1 MAKFS
6 NIQLTQHGLDMM
18 INADNSKK
26 VIYTKIGLGDG
37 ILTESEDVKTL
48 NALKHEIIKSNIS
61 HIQNDSASQI
71 TLETVI
77 TNNSINDAF
86 YARELGV
93 FAKLGEDGEEILY
106 AYANAKNTCDYIPD
120 KSQPVDE
127 LKLKITLVVGNVENV
142 TVEINPSIIFTTLED
157 CHREIQEH
165 NISNAAHDNLARK
178 DDVYTKIETD
188 NKLKDKADKVHGLHV
203 PQTQTPSNSVFLRN
217 DNTWQTITPD
227 NIGAPMKNGT
237 GATGTWDINISGTAA
252 KLQNWSLQ
260 QILDN
265 FLNMWKSSKSY
276 KLGDIAYHK
285 NLPTWARLE
294 CVVAGTTDAAISIP
308 NEIKAGQYITDGG
321 VRWIVDDVR
330 DGARVGDIIL
340 RPTLRDG
347 YIKANG
353 ATVKASEY
361 PRLLTW
367 VQESNMTVT
376 AEQYKTDCS
385 KYVYDAGADT
395 LVLPNVTGRVF
406 QGGEQVKSIEAG
418 LPNITGSIHNIA
430 DFSDSADTANLSG
443 ALSIIAENSDWII
456 SNTNTSNKI
465 ITGLDFDASKSNPI
479 YGASTTVQPPAIKL
493 LPVLKY

>member
-18 INADNSKK
+18 VNADNTKK

-77 TNNSINDAF
+77 SNNSIENAF

-106 AYANAKNTCDYIPD
+106 AYANAKDTCDYIPD

-178 DDVYTKIETD
+178 EDVYTKTETD
-188 NKLKDKADKVHGLHV
+188 NKLKDKADKQHGLHV

-227 NIGAPMKNGT
+227 NIGAYHKTEVDSRLNDKVNKSGDTMTGELTALKFIASDGFEGKATSAGRADSAAVSDRAIRVDNDNTGMRFHWSGQGGQPAWLWGGNSAENMYVYNPSNFTVANSKNFDGRSLSNILGLIDAANT
-237 GATGTWDINISGTAA
+237 GAIEA
-252 KLQNWSLQ
+252 KLEEN
-260 QILDN
+260 
-265 FLNMWKSSKSY
+265 
-276 KLGDIAYHK
+276 
-285 NLPTWARLE
+285 
-294 CVVAGTTDAAISIP
+294 
-308 NEIKAGQYITDGG
+308 
-321 VRWIVDDVR
+321 
-330 DGARVGDIIL
+330 
-340 RPTLRDG
+340 G
-347 YIKANG
+347 YIKLRNGLIIQWMNCEESISPTDYKYFPRAFTRRIFYIHAMSYHYANKG
-353 ATVKASEY
+353 APS
-361 PRLLTW
+361 W
-367 VQESNMTVT
+367 VS
-376 AEQYKTDCS
+376 
-385 KYVYDAGADT
+385 
-395 LVLPNVTGRVF
+395 
-406 QGGEQVKSIEAG
+406 
-418 LPNITGSIHNIA
+418 
-430 DFSDSADTANLSG
+430 
-443 ALSIIAENSDWII
+443 
-456 SNTNTSNKI
+456 
-465 ITGLDFDASKSNPI
+465 DFDTQKFICGLGDNYIKDSENGKML
-479 YGASTTVQPPAIKL
+479 VFAIGI
-493 LPVLKY
+493 

>member
-6 NIQLTQHGLDMM
+6 NIQLTQRGLDMM
-18 INADNSKK
+18 VNADNTKK

-37 ILTESEDVKTL
+37 ILTESEDVKKL

-61 HIQNDSASQI
+61 HIKNDSASQI

-77 TNNSINDAF
+77 SNNSINDAF

-106 AYANAKNTCDYIPD
+106 AYANAKDTCDYIPD

-142 TVEINPSIIFTTLED
+142 TVEINPSIVFTTLED

-178 DDVYTKIETD
+178 DDVYTKTETD
-188 NKLKDKADKVHGLHV
+188 NKLKEKADKNHGLHV
-203 PQTQTPSNSVFLRN
+203 PEKQTPSNSVFLRN
-217 DNTWQTITPD
+217 DNTWQQVTPD

-252 KLQNWSLQ
+252 KLQNWTLQ

-265 FLNMWKSSKSY
+265 FLNMWHASKSY
-276 KLGDIAYHK
+276 KLGDIAFHK

-308 NEIKAGQYITDGG
+308 NEIKAGQYITDGSCK
-321 VRWIVDDVR
+321 WIVDDVR
-330 DGARVGDIIL
+330 DYTTVGDIRGCL
-340 RPTLRDG
+340 YLPDG
-347 YIKANG
+347 YVLADGK
-353 ATVKASEY
+353 TVNRADY
-361 PRLLTW
+361 PRL
-367 VQESNMTVT
+367 VT
-376 AEQYKTDCS
+376 LADHYSLWTDDVNANLGMFGKGDNNS
-385 KYVYDAGADT
+385 T
-395 LVLPNVTGRVF
+395 FVLPNWIDRMAQFANTSG
-406 QGGEQVKSIEAG
+406 STIAAG
-418 LPNITGSIHNIA
+418 LPQHSHSGGVGSSTTIYTATYKQTGVGYSPINVITSSTN
-430 DFSDSADTANLSG
+430 SQPAN
-443 ALSIIAENSDWII
+443 
-456 SNTNTSNKI
+456 
-465 ITGLDFDASKSNPI
+465 NPI
-479 YGASTTVQPPAIKL
+479 YGASNTVQPASIKL
-493 LPVLKY
+493 IPVLKY

>member
-6 NIQLTQHGLDMM
+6 NIQLTQRGLDMM
-18 INADNSKK
+18 VNADNTKK

-37 ILTESEDVKTL
+37 ILTESEDIKTL

-77 TNNSINDAF
+77 SNNSIENAF

-106 AYANAKNTCDYIPD
+106 AYANAKDTCDYIPD

-142 TVEINPSIIFTTLED
+142 TVEINPSIVFTTLED

-188 NKLKDKADKVHGLHV
+188 NKLKEKADKNHGLHV

-217 DNTWQTITPD
+217 DNTWQQVTPD

-265 FLNMWKSSKSY
+265 FLNMWHSSKAY
-276 KLGDIAYHK
+276 KLGDIAFHK

-294 CVVAGTTDAAISIP
+294 CVVTGTTDAAISIS
-308 NEIKAGQYITDGG
+308 NEIKAGQYIVDGSCK
-321 VRWIVDDVR
+321 WIIDDVR
-330 DGARVGDIIL
+330 DNSVVGSIRGSL
-340 RPTLRDG
+340 YLPDG
-347 YIKANG
+347 YVLADG
-353 ATVKASEY
+353 RTVNRADY
-361 PRLLTW
+361 PRL
-367 VQESNMTVT
+367 VT
-376 AEQYKTDCS
+376 LADKYSLWTDDVNANLGMFGKGDNNS
-385 KYVYDAGADT
+385 T
-395 LVLPNVTGRVF
+395 FVLPNWIDRMAQF
-406 QGGEQVKSIEAG
+406 AAQGGATIAAG
-418 LPNITGSIHNIA
+418 LPNITGVIRAIGESFATNGYA
-430 DFSDSADTANLSG
+430 GEKSALYKESSGPYVHDTQ
-443 ALSIIAENSDWII
+443 
-456 SNTNTSNKI
+456 SNTDGGSAGSI
-465 ITGLDFDASKSNPI
+465 GFDASRSNVI
-479 YGASTTVQPPAIKL
+479 YGASNTVQPPTITMI
-493 LPVLKY
+493 PILKY

>member
-18 INADNSKK
+18 INADNTKK

-37 ILTESEDVKTL
+37 ILTELEDVKTL

-77 TNNSINDAF
+77 NNNSINDAF

-178 DDVYTKIETD
+178 DDVYTKVETD
-188 NKLKDKADKVHGLHV
+188 NKLKEKADKNHGLHV
-203 PQTQTPSNSVFLRN
+203 PDKQTPSNSVFLRN
-217 DNTWQTITPD
+217 DNTWQQVTPD

-265 FLNMWKSSKSY
+265 FLNMWKSSKAY

-285 NLPTWARLE
+285 NLPTWVRLE
-294 CVVAGTTDAAISIP
+294 CVVAGTTDAAISIS
-308 NEIKAGQYITDGG
+308 NEIKAGQYITDGSCK
-321 VRWIVDDVR
+321 WIVDDVR
-330 DGARVGDIIL
+330 DYTTVGDIRGCL
-340 RPTLRDG
+340 YLPDG
-347 YIKANG
+347 YVLADGK
-353 ATVKASEY
+353 TVNRVDY
-361 PRLLTW
+361 PRL
-367 VQESNMTVT
+367 VT
-376 AEQYKTDCS
+376 LADKYSLWTD
-385 KYVYDAGADT
+385 DT
-395 LVLPNVTGRVF
+395 NANLGMFGKGDNNSTFVLPNWIDRMAQYAAQSGAT
-406 QGGEQVKSIEAG
+406 IAAG
-418 LPNITGSIHNIA
+418 LPQHSHSGGVGNGITIY
-430 DFSDSADTANLSG
+430 TAAYKQTGVGYSPINVITS
-443 ALSIIAENSDWII
+443 STNSQPA
-456 SNTNTSNKI
+456 N
-465 ITGLDFDASKSNPI
+465 NPI
-479 YGASTTVQPPAIKL
+479 YGASNTVQPASIKL